1 MWTDLKLDNMVLC
14 PRDEA
19 RAIDLEGAVPARSA
33 PKSYTPDTMPPDFA
47 VASRGG
53 FAGVTVDRSFDVWS
67 LGMAVL
73 HLYLGKSYFQD
84 SSDPQVCAG
93 TTLHALRA

>member
-1 MWTDLKLDNMVLC
+1 MWTDLKLDNMLLC
-14 PRDEA
+14 QRDEA

-53 FAGVTVDRSFDVWS
+53 VSPFLFVVHHW
-67 LGMAVL
+67 
-73 HLYLGKSYFQD
+73 
-84 SSDPQVCAG
+84 
-93 TTLHALRA
+93 HAQFPAALENAHAR